1 MDFTLHVWRQKGR
14 KDKGRLHTY
23 RATGI
28 SSAMSFFEMMEKLNV
43 ELEEKGEEP
52 IAMAYDCLEGI
63 CGTCSLTINGIA
75 HGPERGTTTCQLHMR
90 SFKDGDHIT
99 IEPFRSAAF
108 PVMKD
113 LVVDRGA
120 FDRIIHAGGF
130 ISVNTGGSPDANAV
144 PISKEHADR
153 AMDAAECIGCGA
165 CVASCKNGSAMLF
178 TAAKVSHLAELPQGQ
193 PERNRRVL
201 KMVNAMDQE
210 GFGACTNQY
219 ECEAVCPKGISVR
232 YIAKMNREYLRAS
245 ILREDS

>member
-1 MDFTLHVWRQKGR
+1 MDLTLHVWRQKN
-14 KDKGRLHTY
+14 KNEPGRLVTY
-23 RATGI
+23 RATDI
-28 SSAMSFFEMMEKLNV
+28 SPSMSFFEMMEKLNI

-63 CGTCSLTINGIA
+63 CGTCSLTINGVA

-108 PVMKD
+108 PILKD
-113 LVVDRGA
+113 LVVDRTA
-120 FDRIIHAGGF
+120 FDRIVQSGGF
-130 ISVNTGGSPDANAV
+130 VSVNTGGAPDANAL
-144 PISKEHADR
+144 PISKEAADR

-193 PERNRRVL
+193 PERERRVL
-201 KMVNAMDQE
+201 NMVSAMDKE

-219 ECEAVCPKGISVR
+219 ECEAVCPKGISVK
-232 YIAKMNREYLRAS
+232 YIARLNREYLRAAVC
-245 ILREDS
+245 RGKV